1 MRVGVGV
8 EVVWKKLTTIVG
20 QGAPFS
26 PAFTSANWDLDLTQ
40 WGLSR
45 FDARGLF
52 TIALQGY
59 YLVLSLEI

>member
-1 MRVGVGV
+1 M

-26 PAFTSANWDLDLTQ
+26 TSANWDLDLTQ
-40 WGLSR
+40 WGFSR

>member
-1 MRVGVGV
+1 MGVGV

-26 PAFTSANWDLDLTQ
+26 PAFTSANRDLDLTQ

-45 FDARGLF
+45 FDARRLF
-52 TIALQGY
+52 TIALQGSTSS
-59 YLVLSLEI
+59 LVLRYEV

>member
-1 MRVGVGV
+1 MGVGV

-20 QGAPFS
+20 HGAPF
-26 PAFTSANWDLDLTQ
+26 FTSANLALDLTQ

-52 TIALQGY
+52 TIALQGSTSS
-59 YLVLSLEI
+59 LVLIYEV